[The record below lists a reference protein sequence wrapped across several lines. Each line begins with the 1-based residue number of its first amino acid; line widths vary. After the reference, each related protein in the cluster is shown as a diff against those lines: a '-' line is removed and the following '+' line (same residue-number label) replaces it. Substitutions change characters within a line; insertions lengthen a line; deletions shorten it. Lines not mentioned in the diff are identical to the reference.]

1 MLGFF
6 FMRVWLRVRLLFHE
20 RMYYVSLVFHE
31 LFLYV
36 RLLFHESLV
45 AC

>member
-1 MLGFF
+1 
-6 FMRVWLRVRLLFHE
+6 MRIWLRVRLLFHE
-20 RMYYVSLVFHE
+20 RMYYV
-31 LFLYV
+31 